1 MHFYT
6 FHIGDYSSHTSHL
19 SPIEDVI
26 YRRLLDK
33 YYLSETPI
41 PLEID
46 AVSRLIGMR
55 EYKSEV
61 EIIIKEFFTQTE
73 SGWINKRASIELAK
87 YHAMQAGGKKGN
99 EIRWGK
105 NRPPIGPGSPPDLP
119 PNPNHV
125 PVPLPLPLPVPVPL
139 PLPLPLPL
147 SDKSKAIVDASRPTR
162 FTDESLSK
170 DWEEFCVEER
180 PDLSPQKTFDQFR
193 DYWIGVAGQKGKK
206 LNWDATWR
214 NWVRNQKGGGA
225 KGNSLAERN
234 QAVAALWLAEQDA
247 KEKGEEHEIN

>member
-41 PLEID
+41 PLEIG

-55 EYKSEV
+55 EYESEV

-105 NRPPIGPGSPPDLP
+105 DRPPIAPRLTPESQPYTSTRTSTIIHKIK
-119 PNPNHV
+119 NY
-125 PVPLPLPLPVPVPL
+125 
-139 PLPLPLPL
+139 
-147 SDKSKAIVDASRPTR
+147 SR
-162 FTDESLSK
+162 
-170 DWEEFCVEER
+170 
-180 PDLSPQKTFDQFR
+180 
-193 DYWIGVAGQKGKK
+193 
-206 LNWDATWR
+206 
-214 NWVRNQKGGGA
+214 
-225 KGNSLAERN
+225 
-234 QAVAALWLAEQDA
+234 
-247 KEKGEEHEIN
+247 